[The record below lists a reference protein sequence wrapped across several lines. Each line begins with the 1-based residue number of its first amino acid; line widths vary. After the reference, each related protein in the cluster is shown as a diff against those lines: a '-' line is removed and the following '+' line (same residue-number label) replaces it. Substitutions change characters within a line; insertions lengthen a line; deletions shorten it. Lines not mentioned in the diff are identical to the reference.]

1 MDNISEDAK
10 LSKRSVVGRRIGIA
24 RINKMKVTKKIKCS
38 VQRLP
43 LNLRNTLKTVLLI
56 YSSSYDI
63 RIETAIVM
71 SKFYFKFVSINT
83 LAV

>member
-24 RINKMKVTKKIKCS
+24 RSNKMKVTKKIKCS

-56 YSSSYDI
+56 YFSSFDMT
-63 RIETAIVM
+63 IETAIVM
-71 SKFYFKFVSINT
+71 NKFYFKFMYIYT

>member
-43 LNLRNTLKTVLLI
+43 LNLRNTLKTVILM
-56 YSSSYDI
+56 YFSS
-63 RIETAIVM
+63 
-71 SKFYFKFVSINT
+71 
-83 LAV
+83 